1 MDDSET
7 KKNFFSHVFQFDKET
22 KCEISNLLQY
32 SLLSILPVVLLNKTI
47 GRYVPEADEKKG
59 SLEIAAE
66 IILQIVAT
74 FLGLYL
80 IHRIVTYLPTYSE
93 EKYPEFHV
101 EYVVLAI
108 LMIMLSLQT
117 RLGEKVSILSERLV
131 ELWEGKMG
139 EKLQSKDKKK
149 GGGGGGNGSNT
160 NVVVVKPPMTHPAVT
175 QSLYEGTSISSLP
188 TNDMQYG
195 NENSLSPQSTPNYNS
210 MYRQDTT
217 PLVGAASPGQT
228 QEQFEPVAAS
238 EFLGGLGNAW

>member
-1 MDDSET
+1 MDDLET
-7 KKNFFSHVFQFDKET
+7 KKNFFSHVFQFDKDT
-22 KCEISNLLQY
+22 KCEISNILQY
-32 SLLSILPVVLLNKTI
+32 SMLSILPVVLLNKTI

-66 IILQIVAT
+66 IVLQIVAT
-74 FLGLYL
+74 FLGLYF

-93 EKYPEFHV
+93 EKYPDFQV
-101 EYVVLAI
+101 IYIILAM

-131 ELWEGKMG
+131 ELWEGKTG
-139 EKLQSKDKKK
+139 EKSSSKK
-149 GGGGGGNGSNT
+149 GKNNGGNAS
-160 NVVVVKPPMTHPAVT
+160 VVVVKPPSSSPMTHPAIT

-188 TNDMQYG
+188 TNDVQYG

-210 MYRQDTT
+210 MYKQDTT
-217 PLVGAASPGQT
+217 PLVGAATPGQS

-238 EFLGGLGNAW
+238 EFLGGLGNVW

>member
-1 MDDSET
+1 MDDLET
-7 KKNFFSHVFQFDKET
+7 KKNFFSHVFQFDKDT
-22 KCEISNLLQY
+22 KCEISNILQY
-32 SLLSILPVVLLNKTI
+32 SLLSILPVVILNKTI

-74 FLGLYL
+74 FLGLYF

-93 EKYPEFHV
+93 EKYPDFQV
-101 EYVVLAI
+101 IYVILAM

-139 EKLQSKDKKK
+139 EKSSSSSSSKNSKNSN
-149 GGGGGGNGSNT
+149 GGNT
-160 NVVVVKPPMTHPAVT
+160 NVVIVKPSSSSPMTHPAIT

-188 TNDMQYG
+188 TNEMQ
-195 NENSLSPQSTPNYNS
+195 NSLAPQSTPNYNS
-210 MYRQDTT
+210 MYKQDTT
-217 PLVGAASPGQT
+217 PLVGAATPGQS

-238 EFLGGLGNAW
+238 EFLGGLGNVW